1 MMHRQAS
8 FFAGFFDPGTTFGP
22 DGVDVFYFPSN
33 EGAPVLGA
41 GTLVAAFADRPEVW
55 AVMEYMAGPVYAE
68 RRQVAQSEFNG
79 GGVSGFLS
87 ANRNLDQSV
96 YLPLEQ
102 SLLEILANA
111 SVVRFDASDL
121 MPADVGAGTFWTEG
135 TAAINGEQDAQEAA
149 DKIEASWPS

>member
-1 MMHRQAS
+1 
-8 FFAGFFDPGTTFGP
+8 
-22 DGVDVFYFPSN
+22 
-33 EGAPVLGA
+33 
-41 GTLVAAFADRPEVW
+41 
-55 AVMEYMAGPVYAE
+55 MEYMSGPVYAE
-68 RRQVAQSEFNG
+68 RRQISQSEFNG

-87 ANRNLDQSV
+87 AVKGLDQSV

-102 SLLEILANA
+102 SLLDILANA

-149 DKIEASWPS
+149 DKIEASWPT